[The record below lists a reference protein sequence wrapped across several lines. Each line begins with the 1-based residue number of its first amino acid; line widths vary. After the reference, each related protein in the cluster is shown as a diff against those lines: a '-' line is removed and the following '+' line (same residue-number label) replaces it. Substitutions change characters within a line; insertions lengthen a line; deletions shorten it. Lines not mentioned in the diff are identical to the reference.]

1 MPHFALGQEE
11 QVAWAAKSLPRSAAQ
26 IRPPD
31 HHDSDYVD
39 QHGDGDY
46 DDDYDDDYDYD
57 DYYDY
62 HHHGHDVDHYDAEGG
77 KDENHRGVVFL

>member
-11 QVAWAAKSLPRSAAQ
+11 QVAWAAKSLLRSAAQ

-31 HHDSDYVD
+31 HHDSDYDD

-46 DDDYDDDYDYD
+46 DDDYDDH
-57 DYYDY
+57 